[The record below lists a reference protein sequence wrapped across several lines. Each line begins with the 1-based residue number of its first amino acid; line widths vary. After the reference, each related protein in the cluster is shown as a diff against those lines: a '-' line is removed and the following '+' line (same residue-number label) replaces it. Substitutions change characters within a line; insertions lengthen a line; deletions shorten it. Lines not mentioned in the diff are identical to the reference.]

1 MEVCKGFAA
10 LAALSAFAGSTMAF
24 VPWSNSNGSAPMF
37 SWTGGGSDNGLF
49 GSPVLAGNTFI
60 FTPSAFRA
68 ESAAGNGYGMHI
80 TDDRLEVTITMAAG
94 FKFDGIRISEFG
106 DYAVFGPG
114 SFVAVTGTLFVH
126 DLVNPAVYQDDLDTT
141 PGSPI
146 TGGFGSWN
154 GVAEVDT
161 SMVAPGITQVR
172 IVLDNNLF
180 AFAQAGLGGSFIEK
194 KFVDAGIRI
203 DILPAPGA
211 LALVGMGGLLA
222 SRRRR

>member
-1 MEVCKGFAA
+1 MEVRRCVAAFAA
-10 LAALSAFAGSTMAF
+10 LAAVAGSSFAF
-24 VPWSNSNGSAPMF
+24 VPWSNSFGSAPMF

-68 ESAAGNGYGMHI
+68 QSDASNGYGFHF
-80 TDDRLEVTITMAAG
+80 TADRLEVTITMAAG
-94 FKFDGIRISEFG
+94 FKFDGIRISEYG
-106 DYAVFGPG
+106 DYGVFGPG
-114 SFVAVTGTLFVH
+114 SAVGVSGTLFVH
-126 DLVNPAVYQDDLDTT
+126 DLINPAVYSDNLLTS
-141 PGSPI
+141 PGTPI
-146 TGGFGSWN
+146 TSGFGAWT
-154 GVAEVDT
+154 GVADVDT

-180 AFAQAGLGGSFIEK
+180 AFANVGVGGSFIEK

-222 SRRRR
+222 ARRRR